1 MPGSWLTMQLHV
13 QRLLRLFRVERFFL
27 TTARVGREA
36 PGVPAPPSRLDPAR
50 MRVLL
55 AEPLLIHASGRKM
68 TGD

>member
-13 QRLLRLFRVERFFL
+13 QRLLRLFQVERFFL
-27 TTARVGREA
+27 TT
-36 PGVPAPPSRLDPAR
+36 AR